1 MEKKTTKKTTKK
13 TMSFV
18 DKVIAIQL
26 ELKAPKNQFNSFG
39 KYKYRSL
46 EDIQTALK
54 PHLAKHGLFMIFK
67 DETIEIGGGIILQS
81 TCIVGDGVDELTTT
95 SQAGIDPAKKGMD
108 LAQCFGSSSSYARK
122 YACGGMWLIDDQK
135 DSDATNTH
143 GNLPSPKP
151 AKTKKSLTDAQ
162 FIRMCGAI
170 QKGDFTIET
179 AQKEYSLT
187 NKQIVELKN
196 IES

>member
-54 PHLAKHGLFMIFK
+54 PHLAKHGLFMTFNDEIVELGGVIFV
-67 DETIEIGGGIILQS
+67 QS
-81 TCIVGDGVDELTTT
+81 TCMVTDGKDKLETKA
-95 SQAGIDPAKKGMD
+95 QAGIDPAKKGMD

-122 YACGGMWLIDDQK
+122 YSCGGMWLIDDQK

-143 GNLPSPKP
+143 GKQSAPV
-151 AKTKKSLTDAQ
+151 KTKKSLTDAQ

-187 NKQIVELKN
+187 DKQIVELKN